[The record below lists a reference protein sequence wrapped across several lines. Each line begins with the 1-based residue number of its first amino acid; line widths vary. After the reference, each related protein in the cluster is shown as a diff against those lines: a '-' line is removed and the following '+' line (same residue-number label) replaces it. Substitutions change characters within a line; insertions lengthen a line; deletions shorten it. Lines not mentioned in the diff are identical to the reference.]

1 LHAALDA
8 FRPEGDVLEIACGT
22 GGWTEHLLRYASHVT
37 AVDASSEM
45 IRLARS
51 RVDDDPRVE
60 FVEADI
66 FRWVPQAAH
75 DVVFFANWLSHVPPT
90 RFDDFWGLV
99 GRSLAPNGRIF
110 FVDELEDPWRHDALI
125 APEEFVVDVSV
136 PIVSRSL
143 RDGR

>member
-1 LHAALDA
+1 MSETPAVETAGHDRDLIDEQIEYYRQRAPEYDETSTPPGDVLAPFGRRLHAALDA

-75 DVVFFANWLSHVPPT
+75 DVVFFANWLSHV
-90 RFDDFWGLV
+90 
-99 GRSLAPNGRIF
+99 
-110 FVDELEDPWRHDALI
+110 
-125 APEEFVVDVSV
+125 
-136 PIVSRSL
+136 
-143 RDGR
+143 